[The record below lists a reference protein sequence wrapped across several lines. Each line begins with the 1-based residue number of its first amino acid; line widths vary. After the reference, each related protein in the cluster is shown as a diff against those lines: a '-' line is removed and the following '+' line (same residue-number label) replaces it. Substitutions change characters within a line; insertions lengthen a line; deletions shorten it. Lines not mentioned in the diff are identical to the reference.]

1 MEYTIEVDKEEDGR
15 WLAEVMELP
24 GVMVYG
30 NTKHHAIMKAKLLTL
45 QVIAEQA
52 EIEDEDEGEM
62 SIADS
67 LLFAYA

>member
-15 WLAEVMELP
+15 WIAEVMELP

-30 NTKHHAIMKAKLLTL
+30 ETKHRAIMRVKLLTL
-45 QVIAEQA
+45 QVIADQA
-52 EIEDEDEGEM
+52 AEEEEEM

>member
-15 WLAEVMELP
+15 WIAEVMELS

-30 NTKHHAIMKAKLLTL
+30 DTKHHAIMKAKLLTH

-52 EIEDEDEGEM
+52 ENETENNQH
-62 SIADS
+62 
-67 LLFAYA
+67 